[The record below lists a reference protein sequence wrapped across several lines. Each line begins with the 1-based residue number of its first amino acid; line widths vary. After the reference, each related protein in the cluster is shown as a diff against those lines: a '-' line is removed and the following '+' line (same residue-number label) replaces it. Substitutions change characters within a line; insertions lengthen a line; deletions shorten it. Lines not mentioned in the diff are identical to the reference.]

1 MATSIDRTTD
11 PTSARAGDPAEGRP
25 DVGGP
30 GADREAPLDPETP
43 PTQEAPGAPGDD
55 APARL
60 SERIQDGPG
69 GGIAA
74 GEPDLLPNVET
85 PDSPM

>member
-1 MATSIDRTTD
+1 MTTSTERTTD
-11 PTSARAGDPAEGRP
+11 QTSPRGSDPAEGRP

-30 GADREAPLDPETP
+30 GANREASPDPEP
-43 PTQEAPGAPGDD
+43 PTQEAPGAPEDD

-60 SERIQDGPG
+60 GERIQDGPG

-85 PDSPM
+85 PDSTM

>member
-1 MATSIDRTTD
+1 MTTTTTGRTAD
-11 PTSARAGDPAEGRP
+11 PTSPHGIDPAEGRP

-30 GADREAPLDPETP
+30 GADREAPRDPELL
-43 PTQEAPGAPGDD
+43 TQRAPGAPEDE

-60 SERIQDGPG
+60 GERISDGPG

-74 GEPDLLPNVET
+74 GEPDLLPNVEI